1 MGSRLLS
8 LPPPEVLAGLI
19 INHPLLDFVLHMVI
33 ITLQQ
38 TIDEKISL
46 LKELMNHKN
55 KPQVNRTYQ
64 NQIDAIRA
72 MDDYDLENV
81 EAIIKQ
87 KKELLKNS
95 EDIQETDRFLAEL
108 EALEWLQA
116 QIVVFTL
123 DNKDTASS

>member
-1 MGSRLLS
+1 
-8 LPPPEVLAGLI
+8 
-19 INHPLLDFVLHMVI
+19 MVI

-72 MDDYDLENV
+72 MDDYDLEKV
-81 EAIIKQ
+81 EAIIMQ

-116 QIVVFTL
+116 QIVVLTL